1 MNKIRY
7 SLFFIILSFLTPLIL
22 RAQLP
27 LAEPVDSVT
36 IEKILQEGTANSRV
50 MEILADLT
58 EAHGPRLS
66 WSPEFRK
73 SAEWSRRTLTGM
85 GLENA
90 RLESWEPMGRGWT
103 LKRHT
108 AHVVEPLTF
117 PIISYPRA
125 WSPGT
130 KGTLTAEAVYFDAQT
145 DSALETFKGRLK
157 GKFVLLSSPRE
168 LTPLFSPLASRHT
181 PEQLLDLANADI
193 QRRRRRSIDSYRAV
207 REREEFDY
215 RKLKMCYDEGA
226 AVLLSASRGD
236 GGNIFVQAASALNK
250 PGTRRSERA
259 RVWAV
264 DAPHILPQVEV
275 AAEHYNR
282 IVRMVEKGMTVKIEM
297 NMTVLFTPP
306 DSGYNVIAE
315 LPGADLS
322 DEVVMIGGHLDSWH
336 GGTGTTDNATG
347 VATCIEA
354 MRILKALDI
363 KPRRTIRIALWGGE
377 EQGLFGS
384 RAYVKRHFA
393 ERTLVPGDST
403 TRVMMKPAGEKF
415 SVYFNNDNG
424 TGRVRGIYMQGNE
437 GVRYIFRSWFEPFDM
452 QASTLTLSSDGSS
465 DHIPFDE
472 VGLPAFQFI
481 QDDIEY
487 FTRTWHSTMDVFDR
501 AQKDDLIQTA
511 TVLATFAYNAA
522 MRDEQFPRKSVSAV
536 DTISSQ

>member
-1 MNKIRY
+1 MNKTRC
-7 SLFFIILSFLTPLIL
+7 SLFFIIFSFLTPLVL
-22 RAQLP
+22 HAQLP
-27 LAEPVDSVT
+27 PAEPVDSATVER
-36 IEKILQEGTANSRV
+36 IIQEGTGNSQV
-50 MEILADLT
+50 MQILTDVT
-58 EAHGPRLS
+58 EVHGPRLS
-66 WSPEFRK
+66 WSREFRK
-73 SAEWSRRTLTGM
+73 AAEWARQKLTDL
-85 GLENA
+85 GLQNA

-103 LKRHT
+103 LNRHT

-117 PIISYPRA
+117 PIISYPKA

-130 KGTLTAEAVYFDAQT
+130 EGTLTAEAVYFDAQT
-145 DSALETFKGRLK
+145 DSALETFKGKLK

-168 LTPLFSPLASRHT
+168 LKAAFTPQALRHT

-226 AVLLSASRGD
+226 AVLVSGSRGD
-236 GGNIFVQAASALNK
+236 GGNIFVQAAGALNK

-315 LPGADLS
+315 LPGTDLA

-336 GGTGTTDNATG
+336 GGTGTTDNGTG
-347 VATCIEA
+347 VASCIEA

-393 ERTLVPGDST
+393 ERTIMPEDSSMT
-403 TRVMMKPAGEKF
+403 VTMKPAGEKF
-415 SVYFNNDNG
+415 SVYFNHDNG
-424 TGRVRGIYMQGNE
+424 TGRFRGIYMHGNE
-437 GVRYIFRSWFEPFDM
+437 GVRHIFRSWFEPFDM
-452 QASTLTLSSDGSS
+452 QASTLSLSTNGSS

-472 VGLPAFQFI
+472 VGLPAFEFI

-487 FTRTWHSTMDVFDR
+487 FTRTWHSTMDLYDR

-511 TVLATFAYNAA
+511 TILATFAYNAA
-522 MRDEQFPRKSVSAV
+522 MRDGRFPRKSIPAR
-536 DTISSQ
+536 DTTSSQ